1 MWRRVLLALA
11 ISLGAPS
18 IASAHHG
25 WGSYAANRSI
35 TLDGAVQSTR
45 WRNPHAE
52 MAITVGDEVWTVVL
66 GPVARVAARGLSAKD
81 LPAGAKVKIVGYPR
95 TDGTLEVRAERII
108 VAGKTVEMR

>member
-1 MWRRVLLALA
+1 MWRGVVLALA
-11 ISLGAPS
+11 VGLGAPS
-18 IASAHHG
+18 NALAHHG

-35 TLDGAVQSTR
+35 TLEGAIQSTR

-52 MAITVGDEVWTVVL
+52 MAITVGDKVWTVVL

-81 LPAGAKVKIVGYPR
+81 LPAGAKIRVVSYPR

-108 VAGKTVEMR
+108 VGGKTVEMR